1 MLCLLKDFMKHFKSK
16 FCKPLNTFFSPRQST
31 GNDESNIWLG
41 ISFGFIGNLPSIE
54 NALAAGDEP
63 GEYLDRRVEI
73 WGLFY
78 RLMIVAFTIGT
89 VVSGTIVW
97 LVLRFRES
105 TPTAKPTEYE
115 ADGKW

>member
-1 MLCLLKDFMKHFKSK
+1 MKVVI
-16 FCKPLNTFFSPRQST
+16 
-31 GNDESNIWLG
+31 GLG
-41 ISFGFIGNLPSIE
+41 IILGLLVVLP
-54 NALAAGDEP
+54 AAQYVLAAGDEP
-63 GEYLDRRVEI
+63 GEYFDRRVEI

-78 RLMIVAFTIGT
+78 RLMIVAFVIRT

-105 TPTAKPTEYE
+105 NPKAKPTEYE

>member
-1 MLCLLKDFMKHFKSK
+1 MKVVI
-16 FCKPLNTFFSPRQST
+16 
-31 GNDESNIWLG
+31 GLG
-41 ISFGFIGNLPSIE
+41 IILGLLVVLP
-54 NALAAGDEP
+54 AAQYVLAAGDEP

-78 RLMIVAFTIGT
+78 RLMLVAFVIGT

-105 TPTAKPTEYE
+105 NPEAKPTEYE

>member
-1 MLCLLKDFMKHFKSK
+1 MKV
-16 FCKPLNTFFSPRQST
+16 
-31 GNDESNIWLG
+31 I
-41 ISFGFIGNLPSIE
+41 FGFGLVLSLLVILP
-54 NALAAGDEP
+54 AVQYVMAAGDEP

-78 RLMIVAFTIGT
+78 RLMIVAFTVGT
-89 VVSGTIVW
+89 VVSGLIVW

-105 TPTAKPTEYE
+105 NPKAKPTEYE

>member
-1 MLCLLKDFMKHFKSK
+1 MKAII
-16 FCKPLNTFFSPRQST
+16 
-31 GNDESNIWLG
+31 GLG
-41 ISFGFIGNLPSIE
+41 IVLGLLLILPSVRYV
-54 NALAAGDEP
+54 LAAGDEP
-63 GEYLDRRVEI
+63 GEYLDRRIEI

-105 TPTAKPTEYE
+105 NPKAKPTSYE
-115 ADGKW
+115 DSGTW

>member
-1 MLCLLKDFMKHFKSK
+1 MKAILGLFLGLGVILSLL
-16 FCKPLNTFFSPRQST
+16 
-31 GNDESNIWLG
+31 I
-41 ISFGFIGNLPSIE
+41 IIPSVQ
-54 NALAAGDEP
+54 NVMAAGDEP

-78 RLMIVAFTIGT
+78 RLMIVAFTVGT
-89 VVSGTIVW
+89 VVSRMIVW

-105 TPTAKPTEYE
+105 NPKATPTEYE